1 MQLLF
6 GRPADFFNIDC
17 VASQGH
23 RYSVRQFGAALWRE
37 PIFNRAAYDA
47 QTDSGRQGSSFKKQ
61 GHHFDVQQASACR
74 ILTQTEKFVGILF

>member
-61 GHHFDVQQASACR
+61 GNKLQFVEF
-74 ILTQTEKFVGILF
+74 LTQTEKFVGILF